1 MKRTIVK
8 YYRPVLAIL
17 GLFVIA
23 TAASGYIL
31 SQQRLRFPIIQ
42 DKPIRM
48 NAEFQDATSVTPGQ
62 GQTVQISGVQIGDI
76 VDVKLREGRAVV
88 GLDIKKEFKDVIRT
102 DARAS
107 LRPRTGLRDMYIQVS
122 PGSPDAPLAK
132 EGHTIPVSK
141 TLSDVDL
148 PEILEVLDADT
159 RDYLQLFIN
168 GAGGGLRG
176 RGQDLAEVFRRF
188 GPTFRDLARV
198 NKAVGQER
206 EALKTTI
213 NSLAEVN
220 NQLAKR
226 PQDISRLIGASSAT
240 FRAFASENQNVSR
253 TVRLL
258 PGTLRQA
265 TDTFERVQPF
275 ADALGPATRRLTPAF
290 QALETANR
298 AVRPLGREATP
309 TVRDE
314 IRPFVRAS
322 RPLVADLE
330 TAAKGL
336 DRTFTPLTRSIRV
349 FNTFFNL
356 LGYNDNGREA
366 PGARNREEGYLFW
379 LAWASHQGINLINVD
394 DANGPM
400 RPLFL
405 TGTCT
410 TLRNLVDDQP
420 ELEFAMGLTPILS
433 SLCENPPTKSIN
445 LPLQKRITEAGEK
458 ALAEADRADRGK

>member
-1 MKRTIVK
+1 MKRAIAESI
-8 YYRPVLAIL
+8 RPVLAIL
-17 GLFVIA
+17 ALIAIA
-23 TAASGYIL
+23 TATSAYIL
-31 SQQRLRFPIIQ
+31 NEQRLRFPFIE

-48 NAEFQDATSVTPGQ
+48 EAEFQTAVSVTPGQ
-62 GQTVQISGVQIGDI
+62 GQTVQVAGVKIGDI
-76 VDVKLREGRAVV
+76 ADVKLREGRGVV
-88 GLDIKKEFKDVIRT
+88 GLDIDKEFKDLIRT

-107 LRPRTGLRDMYIQVS
+107 LRPRTGLRDMYIQVN
-122 PGSPDAPLAK
+122 PGSPDAPLAR
-132 EGHTIPVSK
+132 EGHVIPVSK
-141 TLSDVDL
+141 TLTDVDL
-148 PEILEVLDADT
+148 PEILESFDADT

-188 GPTFRDLARV
+188 GPTFRDLGRV
-198 NKAVGQER
+198 SKAVAQER

-213 NSLAEVN
+213 NSLARLN

-226 PQDISRLIGASSAT
+226 PDDISELIDASAAT
-240 FRAFASENQNVSR
+240 FGAFASEDRNVSR
-253 TVRLL
+253 TVSLL

-265 TDTFERVQPF
+265 TDTLQRVRPF
-275 ADALGPATRRLTPAF
+275 AEALGPATRRLTPAF
-290 QALETANR
+290 QALDEANR

-309 TVRDE
+309 TVREE

-330 TAAKGL
+330 TAANGL
-336 DRTFTPLTRSIRV
+336 DSTFGPLTRSLKV

-366 PGARNREEGYLFW
+366 PNARNREEGYLFW
-379 LAWASHQGINLINVD
+379 FAWASHQGINLINVD

-400 RPLFL
+400 RPVFL

-410 TLRNLVDDQP
+410 TIRNFVDSEP

-433 SLCENPPTKSIN
+433 SVCENPPTKSIN
-445 LPLQKRITEAGEK
+445 LPLQKRITRAGEK
-458 ALAEADRADRGK
+458 ALADAARKERGK